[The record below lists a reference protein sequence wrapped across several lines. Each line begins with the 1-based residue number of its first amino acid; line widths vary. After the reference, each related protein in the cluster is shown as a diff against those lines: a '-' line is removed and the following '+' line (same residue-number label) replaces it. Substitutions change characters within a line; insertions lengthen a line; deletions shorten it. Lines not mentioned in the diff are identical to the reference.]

1 MSITVEGIKSP
12 FHLHTWRFAMSHASP
27 NFDQAILPHLDAAYN
42 LASWLTRNKEEA
54 EDVVQE
60 ACLRALRFFP
70 GFRGDDG
77 RAWLLKI
84 VRNTCYTLSHSSRKH
99 RDAAEFDEN
108 LLSVDSCVP
117 NPEQAV
123 LQNDRDNLVRKAL
136 QNLPVNFREI
146 LILREFEEMSYRE
159 IAYITGMPVGT
170 VMSCLSRARHRLR
183 QALITAMNGS
193 VLQSSTLI
201 TAADRNN
208 RKELP
213 A

>member
-1 MSITVEGIKSP
+1 VKPGSFLKDSGSESLERAEQLLNIAFSQMGTS
-12 FHLHTWRFAMSHASP
+12 
-27 NFDQAILPHLDAAYN
+27 
-42 LASWLTRNKEEA
+42 EEA

-77 RAWLLKI
+77 RAWFMKI
-84 VRNTCYTLSHSSRKH
+84 VRNTCYTLSYSSRKH
-99 RDAAEFDEN
+99 SDAAEFDEN

-123 LQNDRDNLVRKAL
+123 LQNDRDNLLRKAL

-146 LILREFEEMSYRE
+146 LIFREFEEMSYRE

>member
-1 MSITVEGIKSP
+1 MRTS
-12 FHLHTWRFAMSHASP
+12 
-27 NFDQAILPHLDAAYN
+27 
-42 LASWLTRNKEEA
+42 EEA

-77 RAWLLKI
+77 RAWFMKI

-123 LQNDRDNLVRKAL
+123 LQNDRDNLLRKAL

-201 TAADRNN
+201 TAADHNN
-208 RKELP
+208 RKELS

>member
-12 FHLHTWRFAMSHASP
+12 FHLHTWRFAMSQASP
-27 NFDQAILPHLDAAYN
+27 NFDQAVLPHLDAAYN
-42 LASWLTRNKEEA
+42 LARWLTRNTQEA

-60 ACLRALRFFP
+60 ACLRALRFYP

-77 RAWLLKI
+77 RAWLMKI
-84 VRNTCYTLSHSSRKH
+84 VRNTCYTLSHSSRTH

-146 LILREFEEMSYRE
+146 LILLAFEEMSYRE
-159 IAYITGMPVGT
+159 IAYITGMPAGT

-183 QALITAMNGS
+183 QALITAMSGS